1 MAAGFEEIDA
11 EILAPAGFVAG
22 AVNCGV
28 KTPESKRL
36 DLGILA
42 SLEPT
47 VSAGTFTSSKI
58 KAAPVRLTRANL
70 RIDKTRAIIVN
81 SGNANACTG
90 LQGLE
95 DAKAMAKVTAES
107 LGIRSREVGV
117 CSTGIIGKAL
127 PTDRILP
134 AIPGLAKNLCAKHW
148 PTLAQAI
155 MTSDKVQK
163 MASVRMM
170 VGSKP
175 VHISAI
181 TKGAGMINPNMAT
194 MLCFIATDAVIDK
207 VSLQQITQCATDQ
220 SFNRISVDGDMST
233 NDTVLVMA
241 NGTAKNRKIECGSR
255 TSKVFREAL
264 THVML
269 KLAKMMVRDG
279 EGANKL
285 VEINVRGA
293 NSYKDAQK
301 VAEAVA
307 NSQLV
312 KCSWNGSDP
321 NWGRVMHAIGHAKAK
336 LREELI
342 DIYFDGL
349 AASKGGLVAST
360 PIPELK
366 KVVEQES
373 FTVVIDL
380 HLGDADYSVYTSDLS
395 EEYVAFNRLEYALK
409 TKEPVK

>member
-1 MAAGFEEIDA
+1 
-11 EILAPAGFVAG
+11 
-22 AVNCGV
+22 
-28 KTPESKRL
+28 
-36 DLGILA
+36 
-42 SLEPT
+42 
-47 VSAGTFTSSKI
+47 VSAATFTSSKV
-58 KAAPVRLTRANL
+58 KAAPVRLSRAHQRLDN
-70 RIDKTRAIIVN
+70 IRAIVVN

-90 LQGLE
+90 VQGLE
-95 DAKAMAKVTAES
+95 DAKAMARTTAEA
-107 LGIRSREVGV
+107 LGLLTRQVAV
-117 CSTGIIGKAL
+117 CSTGIIGKPL
-127 PTDRILP
+127 PIDRIIP
-134 AIPGLAKNLCAKHW
+134 AIPGLAANLSPGQW
-148 PTLAQAI
+148 TSLSRAI

-163 MASVRMM
+163 MASVRVMI
-170 VGSKP
+170 GKTP

-207 VSLQQITQCATDQ
+207 ESLQTITQCATDQ

-233 NDTVLVMA
+233 NDTVIVMA

-255 TSKVFREAL
+255 ASKAFRAAL

-279 EGANKL
+279 EGASKL
-285 VEINVRGA
+285 VEIAVKGA
-293 NSYKDAQK
+293 ASHGDAQK
-301 VAEAVA
+301 IAEAVA

-321 NWGRVMHAIGHAKAK
+321 NWGRVMHAIGHAKAR

-349 AASKGGLVAST
+349 CAAKNGLVTST
-360 PIPELK
+360 PISELK
-366 KVVEQES
+366 KVVLQDE
-373 FTVVIDL
+373 FTVHIDL

-395 EEYVAFNRLEYALK
+395 EDYVAFNKLEYALK
-409 TKEPVK
+409 TR

>member
-1 MAAGFEEIDA
+1 MPAGFEEIDA
-11 EILAPAGFVAG
+11 ETLAPSGFVAG

-28 KTPESKRL
+28 KDPSSTRL
-36 DLGILA
+36 DLGLLY

-58 KAAPVRLTRANL
+58 KAAPVRLSRANL
-70 RIDKTRAIIVN
+70 RIDNPRAIIVN

-90 LQGLE
+90 LRGLE
-95 DAKAMAKVTAES
+95 DAKAMASATAAA
-107 LGIRSREVGV
+107 LGILPRQVAV
-117 CSTGIIGKAL
+117 CSTGIIGKQM
-127 PTDRILP
+127 PIDRIVQ
-134 AIPGLAKNLCAKHW
+134 AISPLAANLSADHW
-148 PTLAQAI
+148 PTLARAI
-155 MTSDKVQK
+155 MTSDKVHK

-207 VSLQQITQCATDQ
+207 ASLQQITQCATDQ

-233 NDTVLVMA
+233 NDTVLLMA
-241 NGTAKNRKIECGSR
+241 NGTAGNRKIECGSR

-264 THVML
+264 THLML

-279 EGANKL
+279 EGVSKL
-285 VEINVRGA
+285 VEITVRGA
-293 NSYKDAQK
+293 STYRDAQN
-301 VAEAVA
+301 VAEAVS

-349 AASKGGLVAST
+349 AAAKGGLVAIT

-366 KVVEQES
+366 KVVEKDS
-373 FTVVIDL
+373 FTLLIDL
-380 HLGDADYSVYTSDLS
+380 HLGDADYTVYTSDLS

-409 TKEPVK
+409 TR